1 MKIRFTKMQGL
12 GNDFVVLDAV
22 RQAFV
27 PTPRQAQWLADR
39 HFGVGCD
46 QILVVEPPQGEGA
59 DFRYRIFNA
68 DGGEVEQCGNGARCF
83 VRFVHEQGLTDKR
96 EIRVETMAGLI
107 APRLEANGAVT
118 VDMGVPRFE
127 PADIPFLAAVDGDD
141 VEGEDSDGVLQ
152 KLEFAGRSALI
163 STVSMGNPHAVQ
175 VVEHLDSAPV
185 ARDGPL
191 IEAHP
196 RFPRRVNAGF
206 MEVVDRHRI
215 RLRVYERGAGETM
228 ACGTGACAAVVTGI
242 RRGLLDS
249 PVRVAMRGG
258 ELDIAWGGPGQ
269 PVRMTG
275 PAVTVFAGEIDIPEE
290 IA

>member
-22 RQAFV
+22 RQNFV
-27 PTPRQAQWLADR
+27 PTLAQARWLADR

-46 QILVVEPPQGEGA
+46 QILVVERPQTENA

-68 DGGEVEQCGNGARCF
+68 DGSEVEQCGNGARCF

-96 EIRVETMAGLI
+96 EIRVETLSGI
-107 APRLEANGAVT
+107 ITPRLEDDGEVT
-118 VDMGVPRFE
+118 VDMGVPRFA
-127 PADIPFLAAVDGDD
+127 PADIPFLT
-141 VEGEDSDGVLQ
+141 DSDALVQ
-152 KLEFAGRSALI
+152 TLEFDGRTAEI
-163 STVSMGNPHAVQ
+163 TAVSMGNPHAVQ
-175 VVEHLDSAPV
+175 VVDHVDSAPV

-206 MEVVDRHRI
+206 MEVVDRHAI
-215 RLRVYERGAGETM
+215 RLRVYERGAGETL
-228 ACGTGACAAVVTGI
+228 ACGSGACAAVVVGI

-249 PVRVAMRGG
+249 PVRVATRGG
-258 ELDIAWGGPGQ
+258 ELTVAWAGPGQ

-275 PAVTVFAGEIDIPEE
+275 PAVTVFTGELELPKEL
-290 IA
+290 A